1 MKQLILFLIRKFILS
16 PKKFWLCVLIFFLN
30 LFTVQYTLTEDVPR
44 DDGFSSS
51 TAVVYTVSDI
61 SVYRENCLLAA
72 ENAQNTLD
80 VGFSVKDSDYIYNST
95 AFDLYSAL
103 AKEVTSVTAVNNRF
117 FDYKYSIL
125 YLVVFCFILT
135 ASLLGD
141 DIDSGMQMLTWPAK
155 NGRKQLAGA
164 KLIVLL
170 CGITLAVCLTEVS
183 GLMISG
189 GVPLSVSVQ
198 SLPGMALC
206 PLRITILQY
215 FLLSCFLKILL
226 LFCLSC
232 IAASVY
238 VLLRHVTYSALALA
252 LTCGVSYALSL
263 IKTNSIYSPANYIS
277 PYSLALVS
285 PIFSRY
291 RMAALFGGKAHVTSW
306 KLQIFGLGIFVVL
319 LSALLMTVL
328 CRHRPG
334 SSALFSKK
342 SKNTLR
348 DKTRAGK
355 AVFAPTMS
363 LFRHELYKTS
373 SGGGILVIFAVCVL
387 VILIPLSESGE
398 THYTERIYK
407 NYVESYSGKTADEA
421 HWNRM
426 KAERAKYEA
435 ERLAY
440 ETKLWQSAD
449 GLLASGEITSAEYAE
464 IMNLYGGS
472 EIKAQIFEDV
482 IEYSDYLTAKSAKY
496 DVGMVYDTGWNKLL
510 TSAPNYLVY
519 LAIAFLSSGIFPFEY
534 GYAGVGEM
542 ADIVKTTKYGRR
554 KLFYKKL
561 KVSVLLGL
569 LIGIFSEA
577 VRVCFILIQYD
588 LPLAGL
594 PVQSLMIF
602 SGFTMPL
609 TIAAAAVISV
619 LLRILSIV
627 CFSVLVCMLSA
638 MLKVKLPS
646 MCLSVIAVLVST
658 LAKSGKIACP
668 TSFMS
673 GNITVEST
681 LATSLI
687 YLMLTACFIFVGYL
701 KWKGDLRHENE

>member
-1 MKQLILFLIRKFILS
+1 
-16 PKKFWLCVLIFFLN
+16 
-30 LFTVQYTLTEDVPR
+30 
-44 DDGFSSS
+44 
-51 TAVVYTVSDI
+51 
-61 SVYRENCLLAA
+61 
-72 ENAQNTLD
+72 
-80 VGFSVKDSDYIYNST
+80 
-95 AFDLYSAL
+95 
-103 AKEVTSVTAVNNRF
+103 
-117 FDYKYSIL
+117 
-125 YLVVFCFILT
+125 
-135 ASLLGD
+135 
-141 DIDSGMQMLTWPAK
+141 
-155 NGRKQLAGA
+155 
-164 KLIVLL
+164 
-170 CGITLAVCLTEVS
+170 
-183 GLMISG
+183 
-189 GVPLSVSVQ
+189 
-198 SLPGMALC
+198 
-206 PLRITILQY
+206 
-215 FLLSCFLKILL
+215 
-226 LFCLSC
+226 
-232 IAASVY
+232 
-238 VLLRHVTYSALALA
+238 
-252 LTCGVSYALSL
+252 
-263 IKTNSIYSPANYIS
+263 
-277 PYSLALVS
+277 
-285 PIFSRY
+285 
-291 RMAALFGGKAHVTSW
+291 
-306 KLQIFGLGIFVVL
+306 
-319 LSALLMTVL
+319 
-328 CRHRPG
+328 
-334 SSALFSKK
+334 
-342 SKNTLR
+342 
-348 DKTRAGK
+348 
-355 AVFAPTMS
+355 
-363 LFRHELYKTS
+363 
-373 SGGGILVIFAVCVL
+373 
-387 VILIPLSESGE
+387 
-398 THYTERIYK
+398 
-407 NYVESYSGKTADEA
+407 
-421 HWNRM
+421 
-426 KAERAKYEA
+426 
-435 ERLAY
+435 
-440 ETKLWQSAD
+440 
-449 GLLASGEITSAEYAE
+449 
-464 IMNLYGGS
+464 
-472 EIKAQIFEDV
+472 
-482 IEYSDYLTAKSAKY
+482 
-496 DVGMVYDTGWNKLL
+496 MVYDTGWNKLL